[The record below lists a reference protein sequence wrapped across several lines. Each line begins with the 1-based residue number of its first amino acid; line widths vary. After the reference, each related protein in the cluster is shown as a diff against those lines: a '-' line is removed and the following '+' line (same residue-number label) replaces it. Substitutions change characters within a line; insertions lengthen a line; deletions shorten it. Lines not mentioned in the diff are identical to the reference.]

1 MEDKRRRIGILLIS
15 LGLLII
21 LIVVFLFLTRKDD
34 DRPIITPDGE
44 ENLPEIIIEETTPSD
59 IQRNYQQY
67 DISKEAEHV
76 FNSTDLSKR
85 ARVFVE
91 RFGSY
96 SNQSDYGNF
105 KDLELYMT
113 KSFAAWSSSYVD
125 KLRENAPNYQSYYG
139 ISTVAIQTELKSFD
153 DNLGVAE
160 IDVLTERTETT
171 SGLDQDKYRQKISLK
186 FLKVG
191 RDWLVD
197 AAYWEKR

>member
-21 LIVVFLFLTRKDD
+21 LIVVYLFLTRKDD

-59 IQRNYQQY
+59 IPRNYQQY